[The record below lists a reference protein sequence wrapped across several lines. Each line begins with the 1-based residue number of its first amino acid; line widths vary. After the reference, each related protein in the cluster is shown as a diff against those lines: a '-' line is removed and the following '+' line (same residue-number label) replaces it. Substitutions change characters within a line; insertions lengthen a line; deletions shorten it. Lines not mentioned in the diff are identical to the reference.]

1 MLSAEIWRIILYYA
15 FVEQESI
22 DLKTLNNCRKV
33 CKTWKDI
40 IESSVWPSPTKEW
53 GIITKSLIEKK
64 WVPDK
69 IGPRMACWELQH
81 VWNSG
86 YFPSDNLISRAISLG
101 KIKKDIIIAM
111 SLVFTCGRN

>member
-1 MLSAEIWRIILYYA
+1 MLSAEIWRMILYYA

-22 DLKTLNNCRKV
+22 DLKTLDNCRKV

-53 GIITKSLIEKK
+53 GIITKSLIDKK
-64 WVPDK
+64 WVPEK
-69 IGPRMACWELQH
+69 IGSRMGCWELQNKW
-81 VWNSG
+81 VPG

-101 KIKKDIIIAM
+101 KIKKDIIITM
-111 SLVFTCGRN
+111 SLVFTFW